1 MTDCKKLIMGFG
13 YRNGKAFSWNGK
25 LEYEGRL
32 KDLARTACDNGAD
45 EIFICDR
52 SFSDEDH
59 EAVIGAIKET
69 ARTVDEPI
77 LAGGRIRRLEDV
89 KKYLYA
95 GASAVFLDVSY
106 EDNVDMMKEAADRFG
121 SEKIYAYLPDLSYLN
136 RVEEYI
142 QLGASMMICRASG
155 PVPTLA
161 ELGEIGEISC
171 TSLIFCGGHE
181 SVQEMAGDLKLS
193 LGCPQ
198 VEGAVL
204 TLAEDDLD
212 KVMELKQILDVLA
225 SYLMVDDTG
234 LLCDAYNTTEFGERD
249 CTRIFVEWKNFK
261 LGGDGLIPV
270 IVQDYK
276 TMEVLMMA
284 YMNEES
290 FQATL
295 ASGRMTYFSRSRQ
308 KLWLK
313 GETSGHFQYVKSL
326 KIDCDNDTIL
336 AAVKQ
341 VGAACHTGN
350 RSCFFTTL
358 AEKEYKETNPLKV
371 FEEVF
376 GVILDRKEHPKEGSY
391 TNYLFDKG
399 IDKILKKLGEEA
411 TEIVIA
417 AKNPNPEEIKYEI
430 SDFLYHMMVLMAD
443 RGITWEEI
451 TEELANR

>member
-13 YRNGKAFSWNGK
+13 YRNGKTFSWNGK
-25 LEYEGRL
+25 LEYEGGL
-32 KDLARTACDNGAD
+32 KELARTACDNGAD

-121 SEKIYAYLPDLSYLN
+121 SEKIYAYMPDLSYLN

-142 QLGASMMICRASG
+142 QLGASVMICRASG
-155 PVPTLA
+155 PVLSLA

-171 TSLIFCGGHE
+171 RSLIFCGGHE
-181 SVQEMAGDLKLS
+181 NVQEMAGDLKLS

-204 TLAEDDLD
+204 TLTEDNLD
-212 KVMELKQILDVLA
+212 KVMELKQILKGAGIVT
-225 SYLMVDDTG
+225 DTFESS
-234 LLCDAYNTTEFGERD
+234 L
-249 CTRIFVEWKNFK
+249 EWKNFK
-261 LGGDGLIPV
+261 LGSDGLIPV

-276 TMEVLMMA
+276 TLEVLMMA

-336 AAVKQ
+336 ASVKQ
-341 VGAACHTGN
+341 V
-350 RSCFFTTL
+350 
-358 AEKEYKETNPLKV
+358 
-371 FEEVF
+371 
-376 GVILDRKEHPKEGSY
+376 
-391 TNYLFDKG
+391 
-399 IDKILKKLGEEA
+399 
-411 TEIVIA
+411 
-417 AKNPNPEEIKYEI
+417 
-430 SDFLYHMMVLMAD
+430 
-443 RGITWEEI
+443 
-451 TEELANR
+451 

>member
-121 SEKIYAYLPDLSYLN
+121 SEKIYAYMPDLSYLN

-193 LGCPQ
+193 LGCHQ

-204 TLAEDDLD
+204 TLAEDDLN
-212 KVMELKQILDVLA
+212 KVMELKQILKGAGIVT
-225 SYLMVDDTG
+225 DTFESS
-234 LLCDAYNTTEFGERD
+234 L
-249 CTRIFVEWKNFK
+249 EWKNFK

-341 VGAACHTGN
+341 VGAACHTGS

-430 SDFLYHMMVLMAD
+430 SDVLYHMMVLMAD

>member
-121 SEKIYAYLPDLSYLN
+121 SEKIYAYMPDLSYLN

-193 LGCPQ
+193 LGCHQ

-204 TLAEDDLD
+204 TLAEDDLN
-212 KVMELKQILDVLA
+212 KVMELKQILKGAGIVT
-225 SYLMVDDTG
+225 DTFESS
-234 LLCDAYNTTEFGERD
+234 L
-249 CTRIFVEWKNFK
+249 EWKNFK

-313 GETSGHFQYVKSL
+313 GETSGHF
-326 KIDCDNDTIL
+326 
-336 AAVKQ
+336 
-341 VGAACHTGN
+341 
-350 RSCFFTTL
+350 
-358 AEKEYKETNPLKV
+358 
-371 FEEVF
+371 
-376 GVILDRKEHPKEGSY
+376 
-391 TNYLFDKG
+391 
-399 IDKILKKLGEEA
+399 
-411 TEIVIA
+411 
-417 AKNPNPEEIKYEI
+417 
-430 SDFLYHMMVLMAD
+430 
-443 RGITWEEI
+443 
-451 TEELANR
+451 